1 MCTSIGE
8 VWMSSL
14 IRSWIF
20 SLGSK
25 SSRERK
31 SAAVFIRPGT
41 WAMVKLNCRT
51 KSQAFHKSGGIIL
64 VCKNRVTDLLSVKTM
79 TGLVDPHKIWLYSMK
94 AKYMA
99 RNSLAY
105 IDILI

>member
-1 MCTSIGE
+1 
-8 VWMSSL
+8 MSS
-14 IRSWIF
+14 RNKSWTF
-20 SLGSK
+20 SLGFR
-25 SSRERK
+25 SSLERK
-31 SAAVFIRPGT
+31 SAVVFIRSGT

-51 KSQAFHKSGGIIL
+51 KSQAFHKAGGIIL
-64 VCKNRVTDLLSVKTM
+64 VWKNCVTDLLSVKTM

-105 IDILI
+105 FDILI